1 MQAFSSTVRDMY
13 ALAEYA
19 APDQFLTQAINLLQM
34 WIRFDGAIF
43 GTGEGSQKNTLALLE
58 SSMDVP
64 ATTVP
69 ETIISTSSS
78 PSEPGSRFANDPV
91 ARGFRDAP
99 FLLNEAAY
107 VSCIARVAMVKRRTL
122 KSYQVRVILPKSWAC
137 AI

>member
-19 APDQFLTQAINLLQM
+19 SPDQFLTQAINLLQM

-78 PSEPGSRFANDPV
+78 PSEPG
-91 ARGFRDAP
+91 
-99 FLLNEAAY
+99 
-107 VSCIARVAMVKRRTL
+107 
-122 KSYQVRVILPKSWAC
+122 
-137 AI
+137 